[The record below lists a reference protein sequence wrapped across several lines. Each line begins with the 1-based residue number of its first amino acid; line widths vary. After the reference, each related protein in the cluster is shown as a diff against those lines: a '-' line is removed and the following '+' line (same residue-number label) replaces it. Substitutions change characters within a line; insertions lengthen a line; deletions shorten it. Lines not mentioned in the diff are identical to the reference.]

1 MEYQTALEVLDFD
14 AHAKINMDELK
25 RRYRKLALQ
34 YHPDKNGGSDDS
46 KTRFQAINEAYA
58 MLEARLTVPE
68 SDPVKNSKYTSHED
82 YGTLFHL
89 FMESFASSRDFPSV
103 SVVKEIV
110 LSGCKKLSLKLF
122 ENMDKDGAVNTLSFL
137 CKYKDILHIDDNTI
151 DAVKRIIAKKY
162 ENDVVFVIN
171 PSLDDML
178 SSNVYKLN
186 VDERTYYVPLWHSE
200 AYFDGPNGEIIVKC
214 VPSLPDNVR
223 IDESNAIHVE
233 LTRKFS
239 VDLFIEPRLRFFLG
253 IHKFEIPRILF
264 RKTHTYHLEN
274 YGLFPINVHDIY
286 NETHRMGLHVKL
298 TFVD

>member
-162 ENDVVFVIN
+162 ENDQVFILN
-171 PSLDDML
+171 PTLDDML
-178 SSNVYKLN
+178 QNNLYRLTVRGRMYF
-186 VDERTYYVPLWHSE
+186 VPLWHSE
-200 AYFDGPNGEIIVKC
+200 AYFDGDDGEIIVKC
-214 VPSLPDNVR
+214 LPSLPVNVY
-223 IDESNAIHVE
+223 IDEANAIHIDI
-233 LTRKFS
+233 TRKFS
-239 VDLFIEPRLRFFLG
+239 VDYFDDRRLAFHIGSSR
-253 IHKFEIPRILF
+253 FEIPKLHF
-264 RKTHTYHLEN
+264 QKTKTYHLEN
-274 YGLFPINVHDIY
+274 QGLSHINAHDVCEVDKKSGIY
-286 NETHRMGLHVKL
+286 VTL
-298 TFVD
+298 TFID